1 MQNQMGQLVAENT
14 QLKNRATPSAG
25 TTSAAPVGLVLSAPR
40 RPADT
45 SSPTNAPVRATQVAE
60 SRIHTVAE
68 GETLTRIA
76 RRYYGN
82 SERWADIYD
91 ANRASLPNPAALKI
105 GMKLRIP

>member
-1 MQNQMGQLVAENT
+1 
-14 QLKNRATPSAG
+14 
-25 TTSAAPVGLVLSAPR
+25 LSAPR

-45 SSPTNAPVRATQVAE
+45 ASPSSAARASQVSEA
-60 SRIHTVAE
+60 RIHTVVE